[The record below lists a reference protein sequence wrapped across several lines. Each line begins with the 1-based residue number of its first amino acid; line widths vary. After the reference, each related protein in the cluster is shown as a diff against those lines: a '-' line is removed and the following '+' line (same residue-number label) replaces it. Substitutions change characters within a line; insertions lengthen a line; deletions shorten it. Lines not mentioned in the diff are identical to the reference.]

1 MLKPLDNKQP
11 KVAGCSSRA
20 HRAVHFL
27 ITDTI
32 VVVVVVI
39 ITCATGRL
47 FLMSDLLQR

>member
-32 VVVVVVI
+32 VVVVVI